1 MTMTSAEL
9 AAAWKPFE
17 KEARFELARLST
29 LDKKLKGG
37 LIKLWT
43 PDDSDLEYKDLQ
55 RKSKSPWL
63 DYTATATAQGC
74 RVDGYVG
81 SAGATAEAKQA
92 WERGWQDNG
101 MDGRQ
106 NGVTL
111 EAIRL
116 GYSFIV
122 GLPAVANEYAQVVN
136 DDGEPIIGDDGQP
149 EMETI
154 EVIDPNRVVL
164 RPASSLQSYGVYD
177 DPYDEFPRYFITR
190 IGKRGSGDFWE
201 SSRWMFLDDEAVYY
215 FEGRP
220 SQPKNLQAI
229 EHGRGYTPVALIPNT
244 LPTFGP
250 PESSVEAAIP
260 IYHRIVDATFTLE
273 MVQRYGAFPQK
284 WGTGVTVGENAA
296 RVSVDSLITSTDP
309 MSRFGNF
316 LQANLTDV
324 VAALDAH
331 IKHLAA
337 VTQVPPHYLLG
348 AVVNMSAEGIAAA
361 ESGYFRNIGQRQDAL
376 GEGYELAMRIAA
388 DYLGLEKAAT
398 DTSARIHWEDVSSR
412 SLAQIAD
419 AVTKLATLKVP
430 LDQLFRMVPG
440 WTQTDAEA
448 AAKAADKANQQA
460 ADQAQAIASSAADQQ
475 AQSAIEATQQPGVP
489 GGGSRG

>member
-1 MTMTSAEL
+1 MVMTATEL
-9 AAAWKPFE
+9 AAAWAPHE
-17 KEARFELARLST
+17 RAARLELARLST
-29 LDKKLKGG
+29 LDKKIRGG
-37 LIKLWT
+37 LVRLWT

-81 SAGATAEAKQA
+81 TKGATQEAKVA

-116 GYSFIV
+116 GYSYIV
-122 GLPAVANEYAQVVN
+122 GLPAVDKAFAEVLDAE
-136 DDGEPIIGDDGQP
+136 GEP
-149 EMETI
+149 
-154 EVIDPNRVVL
+154 VIDDNGDPVMEEVEVVDPDRVVL
-164 RPASSLQSYGVYD
+164 RPASSLQSYAVFD
-177 DPYDEFPRYFITR
+177 DPFDEYPRYFITR
-190 IGKRGSGDFWE
+190 VGKRGQGDFWE
-201 SSRWMFLDDEAVYY
+201 SSRWMFLDDEAIYY
-215 FEGRP
+215 FDGRP
-220 SQPKNLQAI
+220 SSPNNLQTI
-229 EHGRGYTPVALIPNT
+229 EHGRSYTPVALIPNT

-273 MVQRYGAFPQK
+273 MVQRYGAFPQR
-284 WGTGVTVGENAA
+284 WGSGVVLADGSA
-296 RVSVDSLITSTDP
+296 RVSVDSIITSTDP
-309 MSRFGNF
+309 ASRFGNF
-316 LQANLTDV
+316 LQASLSDV
-324 VAALDAH
+324 VTALDAH

-388 DYLGLEKAAT
+388 DYLGLEAAAN

-419 AVTKLATLKVP
+419 AVTKLATLKAP

-460 ADQAQAIASSAADQQ
+460 ADQAQALATSAADQQ

-489 GGGSRG
+489 GGGSQS